1 MHDTSLVQDPRAA
14 PIPIGVFGRL
24 RRDAGDLLR
33 LLLVWQDRARQRHC
47 LRRLD
52 DRLLKDMGLSRA
64 DVEHEAV
71 KPFWRV

>member
-1 MHDTSLVQDPRAA
+1 MHDTSLVHDPRAA
-14 PIPIGVFGRL
+14 PISIRIFGRL
-24 RRDAGDLLR
+24 RRDAGELLR
-33 LLLVWQDRARQRHC
+33 LLLVWQDRARQRHL

-52 DRLLKDMGLSRA
+52 DRLLQDMGLSRA

>member
-1 MHDTSLVQDPRAA
+1 MHDTSLVYDPRAA
-14 PIPIGVFGRL
+14 PIPIGIFGRL

-33 LLLVWQDRARQRHC
+33 LLLVWQDRERQRHR

-64 DVEHEAV
+64 DVAHETA
-71 KPFWRV
+71 KPFWRL